1 MNPNKLWTS
10 SLGTARK
17 LYVRTK
23 KSLLGGL
30 RCRLCLAP
38 SSEALCQACFSD
50 LPWLSVSE
58 RIKRRAF
65 GEEMAAFSYQF
76 PLNALIVSA
85 KYQGGMGL
93 CSLLGELAAK
103 SLGSPSRPVDCL
115 VPVPMP
121 WQRVL
126 RRGYNHADE
135 IARAFATVWN
145 LPLRFDLLKRQGWQ
159 PPQQGASRRERKN
172 RLSAAFTGE
181 PGVAGCAVMLV
192 DDVSTTGST
201 LEACALAL
209 QKAGAARV
217 DAVVV
222 ARTA

>member
-10 SLGTARK
+10 SLEAVRN
-17 LYVRTK
+17 LYICTK
-23 KSLLGGL
+23 TGL
-30 RCRLCLAP
+30 SSGQRCRLCLAP
-38 SSEALCQACFSD
+38 SAEALCKACLSD
-50 LPWLSVSE
+50 LPWLPTAE

-65 GEEMAAFSYQF
+65 GQEMAAFSYEF

-85 KYQGGMGL
+85 KYQGGTGL
-93 CSLLGELAAK
+93 CRLLGDLAAR
-103 SLGSPSRPVDCL
+103 SLGSPGPPVDCL

-121 WQRVL
+121 WPRVL

-135 IARAFATVWN
+135 IALGFANSWK
-145 LPLRFDLLKRQGWQ
+145 LPLRHDLLKRSGWQ
-159 PPQQGASRRERKN
+159 PPQRGSSRRERKN
-172 RLSAAFTGE
+172 RLGAAFTGDA
-181 PGVAGCAVMLV
+181 GVAGCAVMLV

-201 LEACALAL
+201 LEACARAL